1 MPEEK
6 KETRQ
11 EEIKKVYQR
20 RYRENN
26 ANKIK
31 EYQRRYREKQKEF
44 YFRQLFPN

>member
-6 KETRQ
+6 KKETRK
-11 EEIKKVYQR
+11 EYQR